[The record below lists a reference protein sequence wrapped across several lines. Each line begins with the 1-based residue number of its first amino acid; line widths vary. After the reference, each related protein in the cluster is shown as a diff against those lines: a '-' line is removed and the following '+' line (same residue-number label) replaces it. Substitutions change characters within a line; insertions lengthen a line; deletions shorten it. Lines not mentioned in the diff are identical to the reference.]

1 VRSLTPSVEGL
12 VWPQK
17 PLALRGR
24 GFVVFSSIKSTS
36 VNPSLRDAIAPHRE
50 ALLQHPLYH
59 ELRTLRDLGVFME
72 HHVYAV
78 WDFMS
83 LLKALQS
90 RLTGVDLP
98 WRPVGDP
105 RFRRM
110 INEMVLGEESDL
122 DPAGNALSH
131 FELYRTA
138 MRQAGADTDPVD
150 RLLEH
155 LGHGL
160 GIEEAMDQA
169 GCPICAREFVRHT
182 FSVIA
187 DGRIHEIAAA
197 FTYGREDLIPALF
210 GQFVSRLDAGLPGP
224 LTTFRY
230 YLDRHIQ
237 LDGDEHGELGRQLVE
252 GLCAGDPQKE
262 REAQTA
268 AVEALK
274 ARLRFWDGI
283 HRHLVV

>member
-1 VRSLTPSVEGL
+1 M
-12 VWPQK
+12 
-17 PLALRGR
+17 
-24 GFVVFSSIKSTS
+24 
-36 VNPSLRDAIAPHRE
+36 NPSLRDAIAPHRE
-50 ALLQHPLYH
+50 ALLQHPLYQ

-83 LLKALQS
+83 LLKALQ
-90 RLTGVDLP
+90 RQLTGVDLP
-98 WRPVGDP
+98 WRPVGDA

-122 DPAGNALSH
+122 DPSGNAASH
-131 FELYRTA
+131 FELYRSA
-138 MRQAGADTDPVD
+138 MRQAGADTQPVD

-155 LGHGL
+155 LDHGL
-160 GIEEAMDQA
+160 GIEESMDRA
-169 GCPICAREFVRHT
+169 GCPGCVREFVRHT

-187 DGRIHEIAAA
+187 AGRIHEIAAA
-197 FTYGREDLIPALF
+197 FTYGREDLIPDLF
-210 GQFVSRLDAGLPGP
+210 GQFVSRLDAGFPGS
-224 LTTFRY
+224 LSTFRY

-237 LDGDEHGELGRQLVE
+237 LDGDEHGELGRQLVD

-262 REAQTA
+262 REARTA
-268 AVEALK
+268 AVEALR

-283 HRHLVV
+283 RHQLVSSTPMAIEPEAHRF

>member
-1 VRSLTPSVEGL
+1 
-12 VWPQK
+12 
-17 PLALRGR
+17 
-24 GFVVFSSIKSTS
+24 
-36 VNPSLRDAIAPHRE
+36 
-50 ALLQHPLYH
+50 
-59 ELRTLRDLGVFME
+59 ME

-83 LLKALQS
+83 LLKALQR

-122 DPAGNALSH
+122 DPSGNAASH
-131 FELYRTA
+131 FELYRSA
-138 MRQAGADTDPVD
+138 MRQAGADTQPVD

-155 LGHGL
+155 LGQGL
-160 GIEEAMDQA
+160 GIDESMDRA
-169 GCPICAREFVRHT
+169 GCPACAQEFVRHT
-182 FSVIA
+182 VSVIA
-187 DGRIHEIAAA
+187 AGRIHEIAAA
-197 FTYGREDLIPALF
+197 FTYGREDLIPDLF
-210 GQFVSRLDAGLPGP
+210 GQFVSRLDAGFPGS
-224 LTTFRY
+224 LSTFRY

-237 LDGDEHGELGRQLVE
+237 LDGDEHGELGRRLVD

-262 REAQTA
+262 VEAQVA

-283 HRHLVV
+283 HQHLVTSPK